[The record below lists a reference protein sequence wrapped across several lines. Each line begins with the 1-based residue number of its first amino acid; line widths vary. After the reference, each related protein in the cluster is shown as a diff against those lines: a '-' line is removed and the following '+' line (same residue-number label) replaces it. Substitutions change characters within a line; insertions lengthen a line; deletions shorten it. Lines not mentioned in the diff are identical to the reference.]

1 MHSLRLSLAI
11 GLAVMTALAGCKKG
25 NQSEPKATDKPPI
38 TEPPKP
44 EPPRPEPPR
53 PEPPRPP
60 EPAEPANTTDAT
72 LTPVRLN
79 LEEHT
84 WKPVPALPKG
94 AQMAVLEGEPPFP
107 EGKSFAFL
115 AKLPKDYQ
123 VPPHTHLLT
132 ERVTVLSGSLH
143 FGHGEKLD
151 KTKGKEIKAGGI
163 MLIPAGHAHF
173 VWTTGEVVIHVQGVG
188 PWNIFYIDP
197 KDDPRKPAPEKPA
210 TMDHPT
216 DTDLADAVAY
226 NMADI
231 KWSPGPPSLPPGTE
245 RAVLEG
251 TPPFGPGKSFVFR
264 AKLPDGFKIPVNSHM
279 VTARIVVLSG
289 TLKHGLGD
297 KWNDAD
303 MKAIKPGGVVYL
315 PRGQKSFDQAQGETI
330 LQLQGVGPWDI
341 IYANPDDDPR
351 NKKK

>member
-1 MHSLRLSLAI
+1 MHSLRLSLPI
-11 GLAVMTALAGCKKG
+11 AVAGMTALAGCKKA
-25 NQSEPKATDKPPI
+25 NQSEPKASDKPPV
-38 TEPPKP
+38 T

-53 PEPPRPP
+53 PEPPK
-60 EPAEPANTTDAT
+60 PAEPANTTDAA

-84 WKPVPALPKG
+84 WKPAPALPKG

-107 EGKSFAFL
+107 EGKSFGL
-115 AKLPKDYQ
+115 LTKLPKDYR
-123 VPPHTHLLT
+123 VPPHTHPVT
-132 ERVTVLSGSLH
+132 ERVTVLSGSWH
-143 FGHGEKLD
+143 VGHGEKFD
-151 KTKGKEIKAGGI
+151 KAKGKEIKAGGI
-163 MLIPAGHAHF
+163 VLIPAGHAHF
-173 VWTTGEVVIHVQGVG
+173 TWTTEEVVLHRQGVG
-188 PWNIFYIDP
+188 PWGIFYNDP

-210 TMDHPT
+210 KMDHPT
-216 DTDLADAVAY
+216 DNDLADAVAF

-231 KWSPGPPSLPPGTE
+231 QWSPGPPSLQPGTE
-245 RAVLEG
+245 TAVLEG
-251 TPPFGPGKSFVFR
+251 APPFGPGKSFVIR
-264 AKLPDGFKIPVNSHM
+264 SKLPDGFKIPVNSHM

-289 TLKHGLGD
+289 TLKLGLGD

-315 PRGQKSFDQAQGETI
+315 PREQKSFAQAQGETI